1 MPSTS
6 TLRQLRD
13 QFPMI
18 ESATPPSTADVSL
31 DDKYR
36 LDRSQALISGRQ
48 ALVRLP
54 IAQRELDRAQ
64 GLKTA
69 GLISGYRGSPLGSY
83 DLDLWKASALLQQ
96 HDITFQPGLNE
107 DLALTAL
114 AGAQQLDFV
123 PGRKVDGVFG
133 IWYGKGPGVDRSG
146 DAIKHANLHGVSP
159 HGGIVLAFGD
169 DHTGKSST
177 TAHQSDLTL
186 ASWGVPVLYPSS
198 VSEILE
204 LGLAAIAMSRYSGL
218 LVGLKL
224 VNETADGTGILKAT
238 AVSAFVLPQIPT
250 PEGGVHIRRELLAT
264 QQQDL
269 RLHRHKLPRA
279 QAFTRANRLDRV
291 SFGSNSARLVIAT
304 AGKAFPDVLA
314 ALSILGVTDEVAREV
329 GIGVYKIGLI
339 YPLDPV
345 GLKAATRWAKEILF
359 VEEKRGHLEIQ
370 AMGIL
375 YNHEPRARISGKSNP
390 DGTFLLPA
398 DMPLDPRLVAT
409 AIAQRLLATF
419 TTLTDKF
426 PDLARRACHALTP
439 TPATTASMPLAA
451 RRPAFCPGC
460 PHNTSTVVPEGS
472 FGGTGIGCHTMVLF
486 HPDRNPLPVG
496 HMGAEGAQWIGLSP
510 FTETKHIF
518 QNLGD
523 GTYSHSGSLAIRAAV
538 LANVNVTY
546 KILLN
551 DAVAMT
557 GGQPVEGH
565 LTAARVVA
573 QVRAEGVGRVVVVT
587 DQPEN
592 YTGSE
597 SLPAGTELKHRDEL
611 MQVQE
616 ALRKEPGVTVIV
628 YEQTCAA
635 EKRRRR
641 KIGEYPDP
649 NRRVF
654 INSLVCEGCGDC
666 SIQSNCLAIQPLE
679 TELGRKR
686 EIDQSACNKDF
697 SCVKGFC
704 PSFVTVK
711 GAKVRRDGNL
721 RSLPPSSP
729 PMPALPVIGEGFDLI
744 IAGIGGTGVVTASA
758 ILGMAARIEGLG
770 ASLYDMTGL
779 SQKGGQV
786 FSHVRLRK
794 DFNALVPARVGLGE
808 AHAILACDLIAAVQP
823 DVLETIAHDKT
834 RIFGNLDTI
843 ATADFQSHRD
853 LAISPEA
860 LIARLETASG
870 TSPAL
875 ISAASLSRQLLGD
888 SIAANM
894 LMLGFAWQS
903 GAIPLQLASIE
914 KAILLNGKAVDANLK
929 AFNAGRNATT
939 LNGARMSR
947 SNALE
952 DYRANR
958 CADLRAYWN
967 ETYER
972 RYKDLVALVATAAAP
987 LPGGEA
993 LVWAVARSAYK
1004 LMAYKDEY
1012 EIGRLYTDGR
1022 FQAALS
1028 YQFSDV
1034 ASIQLHLAPPLLSS
1048 RDKKTGR
1055 PRKFAFGSWIMPLLH
1070 VLRGL
1075 KGLRETP
1082 FDLFGHSAERRM
1094 ERELRD
1100 SYEAVIKGVAVTLS
1114 TDNLKQAIDIAE
1126 APLAVRGFGPVKLPS
1141 ASALLERL
1149 RALQLSMDGKLG

>member
-1 MPSTS
+1 
-6 TLRQLRD
+6 
-13 QFPMI
+13 MI
-18 ESATPPSTADVSL
+18 EAATPPSAADVSL

-36 LDRSQALISGRQ
+36 LDRAYALVSGRQ

-54 IAQRELDRAQ
+54 IAQRDRDRAQ
-64 GLKTA
+64 GLNTA

-83 DLDLWKASALLQQ
+83 DLDLWKAGALLKQ

-114 AGAQQLDFV
+114 AGAQQLDFI

-204 LGLAAIAMSRYSGL
+204 LGLAAFALSRFSGL

-224 VNETADGTGILKAT
+224 VNETADGTGVLNAGQL
-238 AVSAFVLPQIPT
+238 SEFVLPDIPG
-250 PEGGVHIRRELLAT
+250 PEGGVHIRREMLAM

-279 QAFTRANRLDRV
+279 QAFARANRLDRV
-291 SFGSNSARLVIAT
+291 SFGSDSARFVIAT
-304 AGKAFPDVLA
+304 AGKAYPDVLA
-314 ALSILGVTDEVAREV
+314 ALRILGVSDEVAREV

-345 GLKAATRWAKEILF
+345 GLETATLQAEEILF
-359 VEEKRGHLEIQ
+359 VEEKRAHLEMQ
-370 AMGIL
+370 AKGVL

-398 DMPLDPRLVAT
+398 DLPLDPQLVAT

-419 TTLTDKF
+419 TTLTDEF
-426 PDLARRACHALTP
+426 PELARLAQRALTP
-439 TPATTASMPLAA
+439 TPATAALAPLAA

-496 HMGAEGAQWIGLSP
+496 HMGAEGAHWIGLSP

-523 GTYSHSGSLAIRAAV
+523 GTYSHSGTLAIRAAV

-565 LTAARVVA
+565 LTAARVVQ

-592 YTGSE
+592 YRGSD
-597 SLPAGTELKHRDEL
+597 SLPSGIELRHRDEL

-641 KIGEYPDP
+641 KINAYPDP
-649 NRRVF
+649 DRRIF

-666 SIQSNCLAIQPLE
+666 SIQSNCLAVQPLE
-679 TELGRKR
+679 TELGRRR

-711 GAKVRRDGNL
+711 GAKIRRDSGAG
-721 RSLPPSSP
+721 SLPSSSP
-729 PMPALPVIGEGFDLI
+729 PMPALPEIGEGFDLI
-744 IAGIGGTGVVTASA
+744 IAGIGGTGVVTVSA

-794 DFNALVPARVGLGE
+794 DLNALVPAKVGPGE
-808 AHAILACDLIAAVQP
+808 AHTILACDLIAAVQP
-823 DVLETIAHDKT
+823 EVLRTITHDKT

-843 ATADFQSHRD
+843 ATADFQSRRD
-853 LAISPEA
+853 LEISPEA
-860 LIARLETASG
+860 LVARLETAAG
-870 TSPAL
+870 RSPAL
-875 ISAASLSRQLLGD
+875 IPAASLSQELIGD

-914 KAILLNGKAVDANLK
+914 KAIILNGKAVDANLN
-929 AFNAGRNATT
+929 AFSAGRNAGT
-939 LNGARMSR
+939 LTSATVPR
-947 SNALE
+947 SSTLE
-952 DYRANR
+952 DYIANR
-958 CADLRAYWN
+958 CTDLHAYWN
-967 ETYER
+967 DDYAQ
-972 RYKDLVALVATAAAP
+972 RYRDLMAIVSAAAAP
-987 LPGGEA
+987 LAGGETFI
-993 LVWAVARSAYK
+993 WAVARSAYK

-1012 EIGRLYTDGR
+1012 EVGRLYTDGR
-1022 FQAALS
+1022 FRAALS
-1028 YQFSDV
+1028 HQFSDLG
-1034 ASIQLHLAPPLLSS
+1034 SIQIHLAPPLLSS
-1048 RDKKTGR
+1048 MDKKTGR

-1070 VLRGL
+1070 VLRAL

-1082 FDLFGHSAERRM
+1082 FDAFGHSIERRL

-1100 SYEAVIKGVAVTLS
+1100 GYDAAIKRLAAALS
-1114 TDNLKQAIDIAE
+1114 ADNLKAAIDIAE
-1126 APLAVRGFGPVKLPS
+1126 APLAVRGFGHVKQPS
-1141 ASALLERL
+1141 ARALLERL
-1149 RALQLSMDGKLG
+1149 RAMQPSIVPNSTRH

>member
-1 MPSTS
+1 MTE
-6 TLRQLRD
+6 T
-13 QFPMI
+13 
-18 ESATPPSTADVSL
+18 ATRPNLASVSL

-36 LDRSQALISGRQ
+36 LDRSHALISGRQ

-54 IAQRELDRAQ
+54 IAQRERDRAE

-83 DLDLWKASALLQQ
+83 DLDLWKASALLEQ
-96 HDITFQPGLNE
+96 HDIIFQPGLNE

-169 DHTGKSST
+169 DHTAKSST

-204 LGLAAIAMSRYSGL
+204 LGLAAIAMSRFSGL

-224 VNETADGTGILKAT
+224 VNETADGTGILN
-238 AVSAFVLPQIPT
+238 SPQMSGFVLPEIPG
-250 PEGGVHIRRELLAT
+250 PDGGVHIRREMVAM

-269 RLHRHKLPRA
+269 RLYRHKLPRA
-279 QAFTRANRLDRV
+279 QAFARANHLDRI
-291 SFGSNSARLVIAT
+291 SFGADSGAFIIAT

-314 ALSILGVTDEVAREV
+314 ALRLLGVTEAVAREL
-329 GIGVYKIGLI
+329 GIGVYKVGLI

-345 GLKAATRWAKEILF
+345 GLKEATQQAEEILF
-359 VEEKRGHLEIQ
+359 VEEKRAHLEMQ
-370 AMGIL
+370 AMGLL
-375 YNHEPRARISGKSNP
+375 YNHTHRARISGKLTP
-390 DGTFLLPA
+390 DGAFLLPA
-398 DMPLDPRLVAT
+398 DLPLDPQLVAT
-409 AIAQRLLATF
+409 AIAGRLFATF
-419 TTLTDKF
+419 NTLADRF
-426 PDLARRACHALTP
+426 PEVSQRAQRALTP
-439 TPATTASMPLAA
+439 STATTVSVPLGA

-472 FGGTGIGCHTMVLF
+472 FGGAGIGCHTMVLF
-486 HPDRNPLPVG
+486 HPDRHPLPVG
-496 HMGAEGAQWIGLSP
+496 HMGAEGAHWIGLSP

-523 GTYSHSGSLAIRAAV
+523 GTYSHSGILAIRAAV
-538 LANVNVTY
+538 LAKVNVTY

-557 GGQPVEGH
+557 GGQPVEGQ
-565 LTAARVVA
+565 LTAARVVQ
-573 QVRAEGVGRVVVVT
+573 QVRAEGVGRIVIVT

-592 YTGSE
+592 YADSD
-597 SLPAGTELKHRDEL
+597 SLPSGTELKHRDEL

-616 ALRKEPGVTVIV
+616 ALRQELGVTVIV

-641 KIGEYPDP
+641 KINAYPDP
-649 NRRVF
+649 GRRIF

-666 SIQSNCLAIQPLE
+666 SVQSNCLAIQPLE

-711 GAKVRRDGNL
+711 GGKIRRDEV
-721 RSLPPSSP
+721 RSLPSSSP
-729 PMPALPVIGEGFDLI
+729 PNPALPMIGEGFDLI
-744 IAGIGGTGVVTASA
+744 IAGIGGTGVVTISA

-794 DFNALVPARVGLGE
+794 DLNALVPVRVGLGE
-808 AHAILACDLIAAVQP
+808 AHTILACDLVAAVQP
-823 DVLETIAHDKT
+823 EVLQTIAHDKT

-843 ATADFQSHRD
+843 ATADFQTHRD

-860 LIARLETASG
+860 LIARLESASG
-870 TSPAL
+870 ASPAL
-875 ISAASLSRQLLGD
+875 ISAASLSLQLVGD

-903 GAIPLQLASIE
+903 GAIPLQLESIE
-914 KAILLNGKAVDANLK
+914 KAILLNDKAVDANLK

-939 LNGARMSR
+939 FTSARMSR
-947 SNALE
+947 SDSLE
-952 DYRANR
+952 DYLAKR
-958 CADLRAYWN
+958 CIDLCAYWN
-967 ETYER
+967 STYAQ
-972 RYKDLVALVATAAAP
+972 RYRDLIAVVSAAAAP
-987 LPGGEA
+987 LVGGEA
-993 LVWAVARSAYK
+993 FVWAVARSAYK

-1012 EIGRLYTDGR
+1012 EVGRLYTDGR
-1022 FQAALS
+1022 FRAALS
-1028 YQFSDV
+1028 HQFSDV
-1034 ASIQLHLAPPLLSS
+1034 ASIQIHLAPPILSS
-1048 RDKKTGR
+1048 IDKKTGK
-1055 PRKFAFGSWIMPLLH
+1055 PGKFAFGSWIMPLLH
-1070 VLRGL
+1070 VLRAL
-1075 KGLRETP
+1075 KALRETP
-1082 FDLFGHSAERRM
+1082 FDIFGHSTERRL

-1100 SYEAVIKGVAVTLS
+1100 SYEAIIKRHAATLS
-1114 TDNLKQAIDIAE
+1114 ADNLKPAIEIAA
-1126 APLAVRGFGPVKLPS
+1126 APLAVRGFGHVKLAS

-1149 RALQLSMDGKLG
+1149 RTLPSSMVPNRSAAER

>member
-1 MPSTS
+1 MSTVD
-6 TLRQLRD
+6 THDR
-13 QFPMI
+13 
-18 ESATPPSTADVSL
+18 EVVVSL

-36 LDRSQALISGRQ
+36 LDCTTTLLSGRQ

-54 IAQRELDRAQ
+54 LAQRELDRRQ
-64 GLKTA
+64 GLTTA

-83 DLDLWKASALLQQ
+83 DLDLWKASALLEQ
-96 HDITFQPGLNE
+96 HDIIFQPGLNE

-146 DAIKHANLHGVSP
+146 DAIKHANLQGVSP

-186 ASWGVPVLYPSS
+186 ASWGVPILYPSS

-204 LGLAAIAMSRYSGL
+204 LGLAAFAMSRFSGL
-218 LVGLKL
+218 LIGLKL
-224 VNETADGTGILKAT
+224 VNETADGTGILNAGQ
-238 AVSAFVLPQIPT
+238 VSGFVLPEIPA
-250 PEGGVHIRRELLAT
+250 PDGGVHIRREMLAM
-264 QQQDL
+264 QQQDV

-279 QAFTRANRLDRV
+279 QAFARANHLDRV
-291 SFGSNSARLVIAT
+291 SFGSDLARFVIAT

-314 ALSILGVTDEVAREV
+314 ALSILGVTEEVAHEA

-345 GLKAATRWAKEILF
+345 GLKAATLKAEEILF
-359 VEEKRGHLEIQ
+359 VEEKRAHLEMQ

-375 YNHEPRARISGKSNP
+375 YNHEHRARISGKSTP
-390 DGTFLLPA
+390 DGAFLLPG
-398 DMPLDPRLVAT
+398 DLPLDPQIVAT
-409 AIAQRLLATF
+409 AIAGRLLTTF
-419 TTLTDKF
+419 TTLADRF
-426 PDLARRACHALTP
+426 PEVAKRARRALNP
-439 TPATTASMPLAA
+439 TPATTVPRPLAA

-486 HPDRNPLPVG
+486 HPDRHPLPVG
-496 HMGAEGAQWIGLSP
+496 HMGAEGVHWIGLSP

-523 GTYSHSGSLAIRAAV
+523 GTYSHSGTLAIRAAV
-538 LANVNVTY
+538 LAKVNVTY

-557 GGQPVEGH
+557 GGQPVEGR
-565 LTAARVVA
+565 LTAARVVQ
-573 QVRAEGVGRVVVVT
+573 QVRAEGVGRIVVVT

-592 YTGSE
+592 YVCPD
-597 SLPAGTELKHRDEL
+597 SLPSGAELRHRDEL

-616 ALRKEPGVTVIV
+616 ALRKESGVTVIV

-641 KIGEYPDP
+641 KINAYPDP
-649 NRRVF
+649 AQRIF
-654 INSLVCEGCGDC
+654 INPLVCEGCGDC

-686 EIDQSACNKDF
+686 KIDQSACNKDF

-704 PSFVTVK
+704 PSFVTVDGGK
-711 GAKVRRDGNL
+711 IRRDAIG
-721 RSLPPSSP
+721 LPPTSSP
-729 PMPALPVIGEGFDLI
+729 PIPTIPLIGEGFDLI
-744 IAGIGGTGVVTASA
+744 IAGIGGTGVVTVSA

-794 DFNALVPARVGLGE
+794 RENAQVPARVGLGE
-808 AHAILACDLIAAVQP
+808 AHVILACDLIAAVQP
-823 DVLETIAHDKT
+823 EVIQAVARDKT
-834 RIFGNLDTI
+834 RIFGDLDTT
-843 ATADFQSHRD
+843 ATADFQSSRD
-853 LAISPEA
+853 LTISRET
-860 LIARLETASG
+860 LVDRLESVSG
-870 TSPAL
+870 APPAL
-875 ISAASLSRQLLGD
+875 IPAARLSQQLLGD

-894 LMLGFAWQS
+894 LMLGFVWQS
-903 GAIPLQLASIE
+903 GVIPLQLTSVE
-914 KAILLNGKAVDANLK
+914 KAIVLNGKAVDANLK
-929 AFNAGRNATT
+929 AFQAGRYAVTQTSAPLTQSTT
-939 LNGARMSR
+939 
-947 SNALE
+947 LE
-952 DYRANR
+952 DYIAKRS
-958 CADLRAYWN
+958 ADLSAYWN
-967 ETYER
+967 ETYAR
-972 RYKDLVALVATAAAP
+972 RYRDLISEVSAAAAP
-987 LPGGEA
+987 IAGGEDF
-993 LVWAVARSAYK
+993 VWAVARSAYK

-1012 EIGRLYTDGR
+1012 EVGRLYTDGR
-1022 FQAALS
+1022 FRAALTQ
-1028 YQFSDV
+1028 QFSGV
-1034 ASIQLHLAPPLLSS
+1034 KSIQIHLAPPLLSS
-1048 RDKKTGR
+1048 TDKKTGR
-1055 PRKFAFGSWIMPLLH
+1055 PRKIAFGSWIMPLLH
-1070 VLRGL
+1070 LLRAL
-1075 KGLRETP
+1075 KGLRETRV
-1082 FDLFGHSAERRM
+1082 DIFGYSLERRL

-1100 SYEAVIKGVAVTLS
+1100 NYETGIKKLAATLS
-1114 TDNLKQAIDIAE
+1114 QDNLKSAIEIAE
-1126 APLAVRGFGPVKLPS
+1126 APLAVRGFGHIKLPS
-1141 ASALLERL
+1141 ARALLERL
-1149 RALQLSMDGKLG
+1149 RALPR

>member
-1 MPSTS
+1 
-6 TLRQLRD
+6 
-13 QFPMI
+13 MI
-18 ESATPPSTADVSL
+18 EAPTPANSAEVSL

-36 LDRSQALISGRQ
+36 LDRPHALISGRQ

-54 IAQRELDRAQ
+54 IAQRELDRAK

-83 DLDLWKASALLQQ
+83 DMDLWKASALLKQ
-96 HDITFQPGLNE
+96 HDIIFQPGLNE

-204 LGLAAIAMSRYSGL
+204 LGLAAFALSRFSGL
-218 LVGLKL
+218 IVGLKL
-224 VNETADGTGILKAT
+224 VNETADGTGILDDT
-238 AVSAFVLPQIPT
+238 RLSGFEMPEIPG
-250 PEGGVHIRRELLAT
+250 PDGGVHIRREMIAM

-279 QAFTRANRLDRV
+279 QGFARANRLDRM
-291 SFGSNSARLVIAT
+291 SFGSESARFVIAT

-314 ALSILGVTDEVAREV
+314 ALSILGVTDEVARKV

-339 YPLDPV
+339 FPLDPV
-345 GLKAATRWAKEILF
+345 GLKAATVQAEEILF
-359 VEEKRGHLEIQ
+359 VEEKRAHLEMQ

-398 DMPLDPRLVAT
+398 DLPLDPQLVAT

-419 TTLTDKF
+419 ATLADRF
-426 PDLARRACHALTP
+426 PEFVQRAQRALSPPQTGMMS
-439 TPATTASMPLAA
+439 APLAS

-460 PHNTSTVVPEGS
+460 PHNTSTVVPDGS
-472 FGGTGIGCHTMVLF
+472 FAGTGIGCHTMVLF
-486 HPDRNPLPVG
+486 HPDRNSLPVG
-496 HMGAEGAQWIGLSP
+496 HMGAEGAHWIGLSP

-523 GTYSHSGSLAIRAAV
+523 GTYSHSGTLAIRAAV

-565 LTAARVVA
+565 LTAGRIVQ

-587 DQPEN
+587 DQPERYADSN
-592 YTGSE
+592 
-597 SLPAGTELKHRDEL
+597 SLPPGTEVRHRDEL
-611 MQVQE
+611 MQLQE
-616 ALRKEPGVTVIV
+616 ALRREPGVTVIV

-641 KIGEYPDP
+641 KINAYPDP
-649 NRRVF
+649 PRRIF

-666 SIQSNCLAIQPLE
+666 SVQSNCLAIQPIE

-711 GAKVRRDGNL
+711 RGKIRRDALG
-721 RSLPPSSP
+721 SLPLASP
-729 PMPALPVIGEGFDLI
+729 PTPSVPVIGDGFDLI
-744 IAGIGGTGVVTASA
+744 IAGIGGTGVVTVSA
-758 ILGMAARIEGLG
+758 ILGMAACIEGLG
-770 ASLYDMTGL
+770 VNLYDMTGL

-786 FSHVRLRK
+786 FSHVRLRNSQ
-794 DFNALVPARVGLGE
+794 NACVPARVGLGE
-808 AHAILACDLIAAVQP
+808 AHTILACDLIAAVQP
-823 DVLETIAHDKT
+823 EVLQAIARGKT

-843 ATADFQSHRD
+843 ATADFQSHPD
-853 LAISPEA
+853 LTISANA
-860 LIARLETASG
+860 LAARLEAATG
-870 TSPAL
+870 TSPKL
-875 ISAASLSRQLLGD
+875 IRAASLSQKLLGD

-894 LMLGFAWQS
+894 VLLGFAWQS
-903 GAIPLQLASIE
+903 GAIPLRLASIE
-914 KAILLNGKAVDANLK
+914 KAIALNGKAADANLK
-929 AFNAGRNATT
+929 AFSAGRNGITPTT
-939 LNGARMSR
+939 ARESR
-947 SNALE
+947 YNTPDEYVS
-952 DYRANR
+952 NR
-958 CADLRAYWN
+958 CAELRAYWN
-967 ETYER
+967 EAYAR
-972 RYKDLVALVATAAAP
+972 RYKDLMRVVSAAAAP
-987 LPGGEA
+987 IVGGEIF
-993 LVWAVARSAYK
+993 VWAVARSAYK

-1012 EIGRLYTDGR
+1012 EVGRLYTDGR
-1022 FQAALS
+1022 FRAALS
-1028 YQFSDV
+1028 HQFSDV
-1034 ASIQLHLAPPLLSS
+1034 PSIQIHLAPPLFSFID
-1048 RDKKTGR
+1048 RKTGR
-1055 PRKFAFGSWIMPLLH
+1055 PRKFAFGGWIVPLLH
-1070 VLRGL
+1070 VLRAL
-1075 KGLRETP
+1075 KGLRETS
-1082 FDLFGHSAERRM
+1082 FDIFGRSIERRL

-1100 SYEAVIKGVAVTLS
+1100 SYETVIGRVAATLAAN
-1114 TDNLKQAIDIAE
+1114 NLQAAIDIAE
-1126 APLAVRGFGPVKLPS
+1126 APLAVRGFGPVKWPS
-1141 ASALLERL
+1141 ASALIERL
-1149 RALQLSMDGKLG
+1149 RAIQAPMVSNNEGALRDGL

>member
-1 MPSTS
+1 MTEAAAAPD
-6 TLRQLRD
+6 LV
-13 QFPMI
+13 
-18 ESATPPSTADVSL
+18 DVSL

-36 LDRSQALISGRQ
+36 LDRSHVLISGRQ

-54 IAQRELDRAQ
+54 IAQRERDRAS

-96 HDITFQPGLNE
+96 HDIIFQPGLNE

-114 AGAQQLDFV
+114 AGSQHLDFV

-146 DAIKHANLHGVSP
+146 DAIKHANLAGVSP
-159 HGGIVLAFGD
+159 HGGIILAFGD
-169 DHTGKSST
+169 DHTAKSST

-204 LGLAAIAMSRYSGL
+204 LGLAAIAMSRFSGL

-224 VNETADGTGILKAT
+224 VNETADGTGILNADQL
-238 AVSAFVLPQIPT
+238 SEFVLPEIPG
-250 PEGGVHIRRELLAT
+250 PAGGVHIRREMVAM

-269 RLHRHKLPRA
+269 RLYRHKLPRA
-279 QAFTRANRLDRV
+279 QAFAHANRLDRMA
-291 SFGSNSARLVIAT
+291 FGAESAQFVIAT

-314 ALSILGVTDEVAREV
+314 ALSILGVTEEVAREV
-329 GIGVYKIGLI
+329 GIGVYKVGLI
-339 YPLDPV
+339 YPLDSV
-345 GLKAATRWAKEILF
+345 GLKAATRQAEEILF
-359 VEEKRGHLEIQ
+359 VEEKRAHLETQ

-375 YNHEPRARISGKSNP
+375 YNHSHRARISGKSTP
-390 DGTFLLPA
+390 DGAFLLPA
-398 DMPLDPRLVAT
+398 DLPLDPQLVAN
-409 AIAQRLLATF
+409 AIAGRLFATF
-419 TTLTDKF
+419 GALAERF
-426 PDLARRACHALTP
+426 PELARRAQRALIP
-439 TPATTASMPLAA
+439 APATTGSAPLGA

-486 HPDRNPLPVG
+486 HPDRHPLPVG
-496 HMGAEGAQWIGLSP
+496 HMGAEGAHWIGLSP

-523 GTYSHSGSLAIRAAV
+523 GTYSHSGVLAIRAAV
-538 LANVNVTY
+538 LAKVNVTY
-546 KILLN
+546 KVLLN

-557 GGQPVEGH
+557 GGQPVEGQ
-565 LTAARVVA
+565 LTAARVVQ
-573 QVRAEGVGRVVVVT
+573 QVRAEGVGRIVVVT

-592 YTGSE
+592 YTASQ
-597 SLPAGTELKHRDEL
+597 SLPSGTELKHRDEL

-616 ALRKEPGVTVIV
+616 SLRRETGVTVIV

-641 KIGEYPDP
+641 KINAYPDP
-649 NRRVF
+649 ARRIF

-666 SIQSNCLAIQPLE
+666 SVQSNCLAIQPLE

-711 GAKVRRDGNL
+711 GGKIRRDDVH
-721 RSLPPSSP
+721 SHPSASP
-729 PMPALPVIGEGFDLI
+729 PIPELPMVGEGFDLV
-744 IAGIGGTGVVTASA
+744 IAGIGGTGVVTISA

-794 DFNALVPARVGLGE
+794 DLNALVPVRVGPGE

-823 DVLETIAHDKT
+823 EVLQTIAHDKT
-834 RIFGNLDTI
+834 RIFGDLDTI
-843 ATADFQSHRD
+843 ATADFQTQRD
-853 LAISPEA
+853 LAISSEA
-860 LIARLETASG
+860 LIARLESASG
-870 TSPAL
+870 AAPTL
-875 ISAASLSRQLLGD
+875 IPAASLSVQLVGD

-903 GAIPLQLASIE
+903 GAIPLRLASIE
-914 KAILLNGKAVDANLK
+914 KAISLNGKAVEANLK
-929 AFNAGRNATT
+929 AFNAGRCATT
-939 LNGARMSR
+939 ITAAPVARPNS
-947 SNALE
+947 LE
-952 DYRANR
+952 GYVAAR
-958 CADLRAYWN
+958 CTDLSAYWN
-967 ETYER
+967 DTYAQ
-972 RYKDLVALVATAAAP
+972 RYRDLMAVVSAAAAR
-987 LPGGEA
+987 LADGEA
-993 LVWAVARSAYK
+993 FVWAVARSAYK

-1012 EIGRLYTDGR
+1012 EVGRLYTDGR
-1022 FQAALS
+1022 FRVALS
-1028 YQFSDV
+1028 QQFTDIE
-1034 ASIQLHLAPPLLSS
+1034 SIQIHLAPPLLSS
-1048 RDKKTGR
+1048 IDRKTGK
-1055 PRKFAFGSWIMPLLH
+1055 PRKFAFGGWIMPLLH
-1070 VLRGL
+1070 ILRGL

-1082 FDLFGHSAERRM
+1082 LDIFGHSIERRM
-1094 ERELRD
+1094 ERDLRD
-1100 SYEAVIKGVAVTLS
+1100 SYEAVIKGHAATLS
-1114 TDNLKQAIDIAE
+1114 ADNLKSAIEIAA
-1126 APLAVRGFGPVKLPS
+1126 APLAVRGFGHVKLAS
-1141 ASALLERL
+1141 AGALLERL
-1149 RALQLSMDGKLG
+1149 RALPTSMVPNTSAAGR

>member
-1 MPSTS
+1 
-6 TLRQLRD
+6 
-13 QFPMI
+13 MI
-18 ESATPPSTADVSL
+18 EAATPPNSADVSL
-31 DDKYR
+31 EDKYR
-36 LDRSQALISGRQ
+36 LDREYSLVSGRQ

-54 IAQRELDRAQ
+54 IAQRERDRAQ

-83 DLDLWKASALLQQ
+83 DLDLWKASALLKQ

-114 AGAQQLDFV
+114 AGAQQLEFF

-169 DHTGKSST
+169 DHSGKSST

-204 LGLAAIAMSRYSGL
+204 LGLAAIAMSRFSGL

-224 VNETADGTGILKAT
+224 VNETADGTGILKAG
-238 AVSAFVLPQIPT
+238 AESAFVLPEAPG
-250 PEGGVHIRRELLAT
+250 PDGGVHFRREMLAM

-269 RLHRHKLPRA
+269 RLHRYKLPRA
-279 QAFTRANRLDRV
+279 QAFARANRLDRV
-291 SFGSNSARLVIAT
+291 SFGSDSARFVIAT

-314 ALSILGVTDEVAREV
+314 ALSILGVTDGLAREV

-345 GLKAATRWAKEILF
+345 GLEAATLRAEEILF
-359 VEEKRGHLEIQ
+359 VEEKRAHLEIQ
-370 AMGIL
+370 AMGVL

-390 DGTFLLPA
+390 DGAFLLPA
-398 DMPLDPRLVAT
+398 DMPLDPQLVAT

-419 TTLTDKF
+419 ATLADRF
-426 PDLARRACHALTP
+426 PELARRAQRALTP
-439 TPATTASMPLAA
+439 TPVTTPSAALAA

-472 FGGTGIGCHTMVLF
+472 FAGTGIGCHTMVLF
-486 HPDRNPLPVG
+486 HPDRNSLPVG
-496 HMGAEGAQWIGLSP
+496 HMGAEGAHWIGLSP

-523 GTYSHSGSLAIRAAV
+523 GTYSHSGTLAIRAAV
-538 LANVNVTY
+538 HANVNVTY

-557 GGQPVEGH
+557 GGQPVEGR
-565 LTAARVVA
+565 LTAARVVQ
-573 QVRAEGVGRVVVVT
+573 QVRAEGVGRIVVVT

-592 YTGSE
+592 YTGSH
-597 SLPAGTELKHRDEL
+597 SLPSGTELRHRDEL

-641 KIGEYPDP
+641 KIKAYPDP
-649 NRRVF
+649 ARRIF

-666 SIQSNCLAIQPLE
+666 SVQSNCLAIQPLE

-711 GAKVRRDGNL
+711 GGKIRRDDLG
-721 RSLPPSSP
+721 SLPSSSLP
-729 PMPALPVIGEGFDLI
+729 IPALPMIGEGFDLV
-744 IAGIGGTGVVTASA
+744 IAGIGGTGVVTTSA

-794 DFNALVPARVGLGE
+794 DLNAVVPVRVGLGE
-808 AHAILACDLIAAVQP
+808 AHTILACDLIAAVQP
-823 DVLETIAHDKT
+823 EVLQTIAHDKT

-860 LIARLETASG
+860 LITRLESASG
-870 TSPAL
+870 ASPAL
-875 ISAASLSRQLLGD
+875 ISAASLALQLVGD

-903 GAIPLQLASIE
+903 GAIPLRLASIE

-929 AFNAGRNATT
+929 AFNAGRGATT
-939 LNGARMSR
+939 VTSARLSR
-947 SNALE
+947 PNSLE
-952 DYRANR
+952 DYLANR
-958 CADLRAYWN
+958 CTDLRAYWN
-967 ETYER
+967 ETYAQ
-972 RYKDLVALVATAAAP
+972 RYRDLMAVVSAAAAP
-987 LPGGEA
+987 LVGGEA
-993 LVWAVARSAYK
+993 FVWAVARAAYK

-1012 EIGRLYTDGR
+1012 EVGRLYTDGR
-1022 FQAALS
+1022 FRAALS
-1028 YQFSDV
+1028 HQFSDV
-1034 ASIQLHLAPPLLSS
+1034 ASIQIHLAPPLLSS
-1048 RDKKTGR
+1048 IDKMTGR

-1070 VLRGL
+1070 VLRAL
-1075 KGLRETP
+1075 KRLRETP
-1082 FDLFGHSAERRM
+1082 FDLFGHSIERRL

-1100 SYEAVIKGVAVTLS
+1100 GYEAAIRKLAATLAA
-1114 TDNLKQAIDIAE
+1114 DNLKLAIDIAE
-1126 APLAVRGFGPVKLPS
+1126 APLAVRGFGYVKQAS

-1149 RALQLSMDGKLG
+1149 RALPSSIVPHSRAAER